1 MHILSGKNK
10 SEVNDLMPSIS
21 MESLFSLPD
30 WHVYHL
36 DSEGKYVNCNEESCH
51 FLELSQDELL
61 YKTNFDFP
69 WKEHAAEWREHDLR
83 VMSSQKSLEFVEVMI
98 HQNNKYTLTAVKSP
112 VYIRNKVSGTLNL
125 IKIDRKT
132 PLANISNDPIVSE
145 RELQCLYYLIKG
157 FALKQIAYVLEISP
171 RTVEHHINNAKSKLN
186 CYHRSDLIE
195 KASQLTDIKNKLF
208 LESVNNSRI
217 KS

>member
-1 MHILSGKNK
+1 MHLLSDKNK
-10 SEVNDLMPSIS
+10 TEINDLVPSIS
-21 MESLFSLPD
+21 MESLFFLPN

-36 DSEGKYVNCNEESCH
+36 DLEGKYINCNEKSCE

-61 YKTNFDFP
+61 YKTNFDLP
-69 WKEHAAEWREHDLR
+69 WKENAAEWRENDFK
-83 VMSSQKSLEFVEVMI
+83 VMSSQKSIEFTEDMV
-98 HQNNKYTLTAVKSP
+98 HQNNKYTCTAVKSP
-112 VYIRNKVSGTLNL
+112 VYIRDKVNGVLIL
-125 IKIDRKT
+125 IKITSKI
-132 PLANISNDPIVSE
+132 PLASISNNGMLSQ

-157 FALKQIAYVLEISP
+157 FALKQIAHVLQISS
-171 RTVEHHINNAKSKLN
+171 RTVEHHINNAKTKLN

-208 LESVNNSRI
+208 LDSVTNCRI